1 MVFVRGEGVWLY
13 DEQGKPYLDALAGIA
28 VSTLGHGHPRLV
40 EAIARQAKAVIH
52 TSNLYRIPAQERLA
66 DRLCELSGMDEVF
79 FGNSGA
85 ERQRMRH
92 QTGALLRPQGEEGRS
107 AKIAVM
113 EHAFHGRTLATLSA
127 TGNVKTQ
134 LGFEPLV
141 SGFLR
146 VPFGEV
152 AALTRLIAETPD
164 LVAVMFE
171 VIQGEGGIRLAD
183 SEYLRAVRSLCDA
196 HGLLMICD
204 EVQCVQASPCTA

>member
-1 MVFVRGEGVWLY
+1 MSHLMNTYARLPVAFVRGEGVWLY

-85 ERQRMRH
+85 EANECAIKLARFYGH
-92 QTGALLRPQGEEGRS
+92 KVKKVEAP
-107 AKIAVM
+107 KIAVM

-141 SGFLR
+141 PGFLR
-146 VPFGEV
+146 VPFGDV
-152 AALTRLIAETPD
+152 AALTRL
-164 LVAVMFE
+164 
-171 VIQGEGGIRLAD
+171 GIR
-183 SEYLRAVRSLCDA
+183 EN
-196 HGLLMICD
+196 
-204 EVQCVQASPCTA
+204 